1 MGWFESEAFYG
12 YEWKEVLICASIF
25 LTLGGVIAVLVV
37 AFAVV
42 YPPKATADD
51 AILHRFSLSPSS
63 PAENSTISYN
73 ITTTLSLRNPNMYRA
88 IRYGP
93 LAVAFAFNG
102 SRFDESAAVPAF
114 LHKAGKTATVR
125 VTVGGASRPLKLFS
139 AAGVREF
146 AAENETGRFD
156 VEVRLDTVMQYKGR
170 KAKCP
175 LVVVCPLELQLVD
188 PAVAATAYQ
197 KTKCT
202 VLRAR
207 KSGC

>member
-1 MGWFESEAFYG
+1 MGWFESEAFLG
-12 YEWKEVLICASIF
+12 YEWKDILIWAAIF
-25 LTLGGVIAVLVV
+25 LTLGGVIAILVV

-51 AILHRFSLSPSS
+51 AILQRFSLTPSS
-63 PAENSTISYN
+63 RADNSTISYN

-93 LAVAFAFNG
+93 LATAFSFNAT
-102 SRFDESAAVPAF
+102 RFDESATVPGF

-125 VTVGGASRPLKLFS
+125 VKVGGVARPVKLS
-139 AAGVREF
+139 AAGVKEF

-156 VEVRLDTVMQYKGR
+156 VEVRLDTVLQYKGR
-170 KAKCP
+170 KTKCP
-175 LVVVCPLELQLVD
+175 LVVVCPLKLQLVD
-188 PAVAATAYQ
+188 PDVAATAYQ